1 MLQHKLCVL
10 LNQQEQQHYLFTY
23 DARHLYLMHAAW
35 SSLYLVESLEIIISI
50 FFEEIIV
57 HELKV

>member
-50 FFEEIIV
+50 FF
-57 HELKV
+57 